1 MKSYFL
7 FTIQIYGNYMGLRF
21 HTYETESGIF
31 FKTKKG
37 SSFFKMDIYKCP
49 KWKTQPLSLFKKNVK
64 ILFCPIML

>member
-1 MKSYFL
+1 
-7 FTIQIYGNYMGLRF
+7 MGLRF
-21 HTYETESGIF
+21 HKYETESGIF
-31 FKTKKG
+31 FKTMKG